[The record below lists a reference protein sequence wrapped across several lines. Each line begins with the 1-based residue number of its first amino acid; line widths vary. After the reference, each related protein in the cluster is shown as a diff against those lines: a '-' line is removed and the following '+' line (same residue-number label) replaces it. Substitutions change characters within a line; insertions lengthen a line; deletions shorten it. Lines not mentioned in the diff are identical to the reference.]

1 MPQPIDMKRFAQ
13 LKNAGDLPS
22 PRGVALAIIRL
33 TQSSDVSLA
42 ELGRVIKGDPA
53 FVGRLIK
60 TANGMVA
67 DGRRAVVSVQDALMV
82 LGLPAV
88 RSLALGFSLLS
99 NYRKGACKG
108 FDYEQFWSSSLLM
121 ALAMHDPGAARARGR
136 AGRGL
141 SASVCVGRIG
151 ELALA
156 TLYPE
161 AFGRLLGELQRSPGL
176 QQAALEDQAFAM
188 NHRELG
194 AAMLADWG
202 IPEALV
208 QPVRFYEQPE
218 LAGFA
223 EQSREEGLVQCLVL
237 ARAIA
242 RFSMVPEQEH
252 ASLLPP
258 MLRLSSRLGFARA
271 DFVSLCERIGR
282 TWREWGKLLHLKTG
296 ELPDFDRLAA
306 ASEAAL
312 IEAAPAHGGASAAA
326 STDGPPRRALLMSRD
341 GGEEAA
347 LVQLRAGLV
356 QAGLDSFEAHEAG
369 AALEQVVDLQPQVAV
384 VVWCAEG
391 ARFVRSLREMRLGR
405 GVHVLAVVSDDEA
418 MLAAALAAGA
428 DDFLVAPL
436 TGLQVSLRLR
446 GSLRALELKDE
457 LERERETAR
466 HFAAEAAICNRRLH
480 EAALIDVLTG
490 PAQPPPGDRGDA
502 RRVGRRGASSPAFVG
517 DRRRSRRL
525 RLHQWA
531 FTGTMWAT
539 SRSDMPQAFCAPRCA
554 CKTRSTARG
563 GDVVFRALARTPRSM
578 APCSWPSACATRCRP
593 TIWTPAGRCS
603 RSAQALA
610 WPSGWRRCRRS
621 KSSRVAPRPARG
633 WPSSAGAT
641 GWSRRSARR
650 RALRATGEESGL
662 VARRRHLWS
671 LDRLGL

>member
-121 ALAMHDPGAARARGR
+121 ALAMQTLAQRVRVVAPDEAFSL
-136 AGRGL
+136 GL
-141 SASVCVGRIG
+141 LGRIG

-347 LVQLRAGLV
+347 LGQLRAGLA

-490 PAQPPPGDRGDA
+490 LPN
-502 RRVGRRGASSPAFVG
+502 RRQATEAMRAEWAGAVRHRRPLSVIVVDLDDFGSINGLYGHDVG
-517 DRRRSRRL
+517 DIALRHAAGLLRAAL
-525 RLHQWA
+525 RLHDQICR
-531 FTGTMWAT
+531 TGGDEFFVLCPDTALDGALLVAE
-539 SRSDMPQAFCAPRCA
+539 RLRNALQADDLDTGGPVLSLSASVGVAERVAAMQAVEELARCA
-554 CKTRSTARG
+554 ETGAR
-563 GDVVFRALARTPRSM
+563 LAKQR
-578 APCSWPSACATRCRP
+578 
-593 TIWTPAGRCS
+593 GRN
-603 RSAQALA
+603 RV
-610 WPSGWRRCRRS
+610 
-621 KSSRVAPRPARG
+621 VAPQREAPGA
-633 WPSSAGAT
+633 AGH
-641 GWSRRSARR
+641 G
-650 RALRATGEESGL
+650 
-662 VARRRHLWS
+662 
-671 LDRLGL
+671 